1 MHSIKYINL
10 GNELEQSTIAMNS
23 HPNQSMKPNTS
34 FVAFPTLQLRDLW
47 YGPLLLSTLLLH
59 TNDAI
64 LNTLRRTLLLQ
75 ISLSLVHVC
84 DMYHGMCVLVRG
96 QLVGVGSVLEPCGLG
111 LNSGIRCLCLLH
123 RQSGQQVPI
132 STTPSS
138 QPPQS
143 LLCAFERDLL
153 WRPD

>member
-34 FVAFPTLQLRDLW
+34 FVAFPTLQHRDLW
-47 YGPLLLSTLLLH
+47 YGPLLLPTLLLH
-59 TNDAI
+59 TNDVI

-111 LNSGIRCLCLLH
+111 LNSGH
-123 RQSGQQVPI
+123 QVPM
-132 STTPSS
+132 STAPSVRS
-138 QPPQS
+138 ASAYIYYTVS
-143 LLCAFERDLL
+143 LATTVSSLCF
-153 WRPD
+153 